1 MGPNCRFAAVMS
13 RKKKHPLGFFSHPT
27 GRGGTMHGGCQ
38 ALPAALREVRDA
50 YHRLPEE
57 EQRGKTVEGN

>member
-1 MGPNCRFAAVMS
+1 MS